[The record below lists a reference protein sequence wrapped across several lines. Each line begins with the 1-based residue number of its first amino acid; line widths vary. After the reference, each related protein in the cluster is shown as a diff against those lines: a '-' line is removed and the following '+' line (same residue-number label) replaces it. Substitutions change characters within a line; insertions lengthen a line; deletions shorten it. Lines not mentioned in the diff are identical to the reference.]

1 MTVTFSQQSHHL
13 PWQFSLRLM
22 PHKTTLLGINCTI
35 ELKNLLVMTSR
46 MSFSIIIS
54 GSDNWSLV
62 TRTFIFTL
70 FKHRY

>member
-1 MTVTFSQQSHHL
+1 MTVTFSQQSHRL

-22 PHKTTLLGINCTI
+22 LHKTTLLGINCTI
-35 ELKNLLVMTSR
+35 ELKNLLVMTSH